1 MNVNCS
7 NFYSFCL
14 MLSTG
19 CFLCKEIKP
28 NIYIMCTKRK
38 RKVVLTALFMFSLN
52 ADNKNGIP
60 PKSKIC

>member
-14 MLSTG
+14 MLSTS

-28 NIYIMCTKRK
+28 NICIMCTKRK
-38 RKVVLTALFMFSLN
+38 NVVLTALSMFSLN